1 MSLPRH
7 TWRWHHDVHRE
18 GRTRYLLT
26 MSAVANRHSQRF
38 GIAFIAHGAAKAATR
53 EFWHGFPPAICE
65 REQAALTLALSVA
78 EPPGPSANSLRCQRR
93 RNDKSVHK
101 TPATDFSTCPSNIIA
116 VARLVQFV
124 VFFNLMKEIDHRR
137 ADLNL
142 LVVFQKLLVERHVGR
157 AAKRLGLTQSAAS
170 HALGRLRIMF
180 GDPLFVRH
188 PKGIEPTSRAHA
200 LAPIVVDILDR
211 ANSMLASPGWFDPS
225 KPHTFTI
232 GGTDLA
238 VFTVLVPLIKRLRA
252 TAPKVDL
259 RVRSLD
265 STRVVAAFDRQEIDC
280 ALMPFPEAPARITR
294 EPAIR
299 RVLWESRAVDI
310 WPSSV
315 SESRPGIGRRSRTS
329 WFHREEKIPV
339 GQMSIWRS
347 SDSNEGSSRWS
358 RTSLPHR

>member
-1 MSLPRH
+1 
-7 TWRWHHDVHRE
+7 
-18 GRTRYLLT
+18 
-26 MSAVANRHSQRF
+26 
-38 GIAFIAHGAAKAATR
+38 
-53 EFWHGFPPAICE
+53 
-65 REQAALTLALSVA
+65 
-78 EPPGPSANSLRCQRR
+78 
-93 RNDKSVHK
+93 
-101 TPATDFSTCPSNIIA
+101 
-116 VARLVQFV
+116 
-124 VFFNLMKEIDHRR
+124 MKEIDHRR

-188 PKGIEPTSRAHA
+188 PKGIDLPLAHTPWPQS
-200 LAPIVVDILDR
+200 LSIFST
-211 ANSMLASPGWFDPS
+211 ANSMLALPGWFDPS

-265 STRVVAAFDRQEIDC
+265 STRLVAAFDRQEIDC

-294 EPAIR
+294 EPAIKESFVGIAR
-299 RVLWESRAVDI
+299 RGHLAFKRKRITAGNWAAL
-310 WPSSV
+310 P
-315 SESRPGIGRRSRTS
+315 TS

-347 SDSNEGSSRWS
+347 SDLNEGSSRWS